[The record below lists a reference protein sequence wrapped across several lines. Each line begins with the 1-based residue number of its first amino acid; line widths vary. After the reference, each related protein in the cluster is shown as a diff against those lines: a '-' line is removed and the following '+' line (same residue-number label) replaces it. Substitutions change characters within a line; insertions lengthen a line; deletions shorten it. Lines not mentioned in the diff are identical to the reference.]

1 MHPYIYSFYWL
12 KWLYGACTRS
22 QRAYNNRAIMP
33 GVIQSSGP
41 ALYDLTV
48 FFTSP
53 GGLFM
58 IQIILDPSR
67 GPGALYDP
75 V

>member
-1 MHPYIYSFYWL
+1 
-12 KWLYGACTRS
+12 
-22 QRAYNNRAIMP
+22 MP